1 MLPCGFRHAA
11 CASFILLLAVV
22 SIDLCRAQPAEELV
36 ELTFTEDVDIRVIV
50 DYVSTR
56 LNKRFLYDDTLQGT
70 VTIRSPGRVPLASL
84 YSLLES
90 ILQMKGFAMV
100 PAGDWIKVVKS
111 SDIQKQ
117 ATPVLS
123 PQETAKIPE
132 GDQVATQVIQLQHA
146 KVEDAVQLVTPFL
159 TAPGGSVQAV
169 QGTDFIII
177 TDYGP
182 NLKRIVNL
190 VQLMDQEK
198 PAVLTKT
205 IPLKHVFAKATA
217 EKLDRIL
224 SAAAGTQAQKPA
236 AGGTIELPRALVEPD
251 ARTNSLIVVG
261 YASQVKQVEQ
271 LVAGLDVQTTQG
283 PGRTQFYHLE
293 NVKSE
298 EAVKT
303 LTSILEA
310 AAAKEGKEGQ
320 EGGGIKAIAD
330 VNSNSIIVV
339 APPEDQA
346 EIAAV
351 VKGLD
356 FARPQVLID
365 AMVVEAAKDVATDLG
380 VEVYTFPMSRH
391 GLTTFGYTSMG
402 PGQTGTPQSVTQLPG
417 GQRTFNPLGGLTA
430 GFFKSSQLPLIVN
443 ALTTKAKGR
452 ILAKPN
458 LTVNDNQKANFKSI
472 REEPYTSTNAINTS
486 TSTTSYGGKEE
497 AGITLEVTP
506 HISDANYLSLD
517 VALEISR
524 FSGPAANAN
533 VPPPKDTDRVETQV
547 TIDNDSTL
555 VIGGLNMRRETERL
569 SKVPLFG
576 DIPVLGALFRS
587 TGVGDQDI
595 VLYVFITPQI
605 VRGRDFARADALTDK
620 PLKHGEGK
628 QKAFDQGDGWWGWT
642 RHFRDW
648 FD

>member
-11 CASFILLLAVV
+11 CASFILLLALAPAG
-22 SIDLCRAQPAEELV
+22 LCRAQPKEELV
-36 ELTFTEDVDIRVIV
+36 ELTFSEDVDIRVIV

-56 LNKRFLYDDTLQGT
+56 LNKRFLYDETLQGT

-90 ILQMKGFAMV
+90 ILQMKGFAMI
-100 PAGDWIKVVKS
+100 PAGDWIKIVKS
-111 SDIQKQ
+111 ADIQKQ
-117 ATPVLS
+117 ATKILT
-123 PQETAKIPE
+123 PQETAKLPK
-132 GDQVATQVIQLQHA
+132 GDQVATQVIQLEHA
-146 KVEDAVQLVTPFL
+146 SVEDAVQLVTPFL
-159 TAPGGSVQAV
+159 TTPGGSAQAV

-177 TDYGP
+177 TDYGS

-205 IPLKHVFAKATA
+205 IPLKHIFAKATA

-224 SAAAGTQAQKPA
+224 SAAAGTPAQKPEP
-236 AGGTIELPRALVEPD
+236 GGTVELTRALVEPD
-251 ARTNSLIVVG
+251 ARTNSILVVG
-261 YASQVKQVEQ
+261 YASQVKPVEQ
-271 LVAGLDVQTTQG
+271 IIAGLDVQTTQG
-283 PGRTQFYHLE
+283 PGRTQFYHLD
-293 NVKSE
+293 NVKCD

-310 AAAKEGKEGQ
+310 TAAKKGKEG
-320 EGGGIKAIAD
+320 EGGAVKAIAD
-330 VNSNSIIVV
+330 VNTNSIIVV
-339 APPEDQA
+339 APPEEQV
-346 EIAAV
+346 EIAAI

-365 AMVVEAAKDVATDLG
+365 AMVVEASKDVATDLG
-380 VEVYTFPMSRH
+380 VEVYTFPNSRH
-391 GLTTFGYTSMG
+391 GVKTFGYTSMG
-402 PGQTGTPQSVTQLPG
+402 PGRTGTPQSVTQLPG
-417 GQRTFNPLGGLTA
+417 GQRVFNPLGGLTA
-430 GFFKSSQLPLIVN
+430 GFFKSSQLPLVVN
-443 ALTTKAKGR
+443 ALTTKANGR

-517 VALEISR
+517 VTLEISR
-524 FSGPAANAN
+524 FSGPPANEN

-555 VIGGLNMRRETERL
+555 VIGGLNMRRKTENI
-569 SKVPLFG
+569 SKVPLLG
-576 DIPVLGALFRS
+576 DIPVLGVLFRS

-605 VRGRDFARADALTDK
+605 VRGRDFARADKLTDK
-620 PLKHGEGK
+620 PLKHGQKK
-628 QKAFDQGDGWWGWT
+628 QDALDQGDGWWGWT
-642 RHFRDW
+642 RYFKDW